1 MVGAGHHHDLVGLAQ
16 AHNPNAA
23 AVPALN
29 GDVRRV
35 HPDDDAFLAAQQ
47 HVVGLVHNLDAGH
60 LVLGRVVVADA
71 LAAPGGDAVA
81 LDLGTAALALLGDGE
96 DGAAGTADA
105 DAHNFIPL
113 GQADGTDAVA
123 AAAHGP
129 GVALGEPDGL
139 AVPGGHDQHIAAG
152 GQAGPGQGIALV
164 QGNADQAVFA
174 DVGVLGQGSPLDQAL
189 FGHHGDKAALARLF
203 GVLAE
208 HIGDLFALGQ
218 GQQVDD
224 VGALAGAAAL
234 GDGVALQPED
244 TAPVGDKED
253 VVMGGAHE
261 QLLDNVL
268 FLPGHAGNAPAA
280 PVLGL
285 VGGLGLALDIARLGE
300 GVDALFLGDQVL
312 DVHLTGDRLDLGAA
326 VVGKAALDVQK
337 LVLNDGQN
345 PAVVGQNV
353 LPVLDLGPQGG
364 QLLLDLEDFQTSQT
378 AQLQLHDGI
387 GLGIVE
393 TELFHNS
400 RLGLGH
406 AALAGADGGDQLI
419 HDIGGFLEALQN
431 MGPLLGLSQ
440 VVLGAAADDLVL
452 ELHILLDHLLEG
464 QHPGDFMVNGDH
476 DDAHGVLKLGVL
488 IQLVQHHLGVGLFA
502 DVNDDPHPL
511 AVGLVVQV
519 GDALDPL
526 VLDQLGDALNQ
537 PGLVDH
543 IGDLGNHD
551 LVPAVLLFLDG
562 GPAPEGNLAPAGGI
576 GGPDAAAAHDDAGG
590 GEVGA
595 LDILHQAG
603 QVDVG
608 VVDVC
613 DAPVDH
619 FAQVV
624 GRDVG
629 GHAHRDAL
637 AAVDQQVGEAA
648 GQHLGLLFGVVVV
661 GVPVDG
667 VLVDVG
673 EHLHGHPAH
682 AGLGVTV
689 GGRGVAVHRAEVAL
703 AVHQGIAH
711 GKILGQADHG
721 VVDRRVAVGVVRAQ
735 HRADGIGRLAVG
747 VGGVVAALVHGEQDA
762 PVDRLQAVPD
772 VGQGPGDDDRH
783 GVIQKGGLDL
793 FFDVPDD
800 LFGPGAGYHDVI
812 FFHSSS
818 RVCESPF
825 SALKRRAKGRAAL
838 LTRPVWRTAR
848 CSR

>member
-1 MVGAGHHHDLVGLAQ
+1 
-16 AHNPNAA
+16 
-23 AVPALN
+23 
-29 GDVRRV
+29 
-35 HPDDDAFLAAQQ
+35 
-47 HVVGLVHNLDAGH
+47 
-60 LVLGRVVVADA
+60 
-71 LAAPGGDAVA
+71 
-81 LDLGTAALALLGDGE
+81 
-96 DGAAGTADA
+96 
-105 DAHNFIPL
+105 
-113 GQADGTDAVA
+113 
-123 AAAHGP
+123 
-129 GVALGEPDGL
+129 
-139 AVPGGHDQHIAAG
+139 
-152 GQAGPGQGIALV
+152 
-164 QGNADQAVFA
+164 
-174 DVGVLGQGSPLDQAL
+174 
-189 FGHHGDKAALARLF
+189 
-203 GVLAE
+203 
-208 HIGDLFALGQ
+208 
-218 GQQVDD
+218 
-224 VGALAGAAAL
+224 
-234 GDGVALQPED
+234 
-244 TAPVGDKED
+244 
-253 VVMGGAHE
+253 MGGAHE
-261 QLLDNVL
+261 HLLDDVL
-268 FLPGHAGNAPAA
+268 FLAGHAQDAPAA

-285 VGGLGLALDIARLGE
+285 VDGLGLALDVAGFGQ
-300 GVDALFLGDQVL
+300 GVDALLLGDQVL
-312 DVHLTGDRLDLGAA
+312 DVHLAGDRLDLGAA
-326 VVGKAALDVQK
+326 GVGKAAPDLLQFLLD
-337 LVLNDGQN
+337 DGQH
-345 PAVVGQNV
+345 PAVVRQYA
-353 LPVLDLGPQGG
+353 LPVLDLGPQAG
-364 QLLLDLEDFQTSQT
+364 QLLLDLEDLQPSQA
-378 AQLQLHDGI
+378 AQLQLDDGVGLGVVEAEPLHDG
-387 GLGIVE
+387 GLG
-393 TELFHNS
+393 L
-400 RLGLGH
+400 RH
-406 AALAGADGGDQLI
+406 AALAGPDGGDQLV
-419 HDIGGFLEALQN
+419 HNVGGLFQAFQDV
-431 MGPLLGLSQ
+431 GPLLGLFQ
-440 VVLGAAADDLVL
+440 VVAGAPADHLVL
-452 ELHILLDHLLEG
+452 ELHVLGDHLLEG
-464 QHPGDFMVNGDH
+464 QHLGHLVVDGQH
-476 DDAHGVLKLGVL
+476 IDAHGVLQLGVAV
-488 IQLVQHHLGVGLFA
+488 QLVEHHLGVGVPAQA
-502 DVNDDPHPL
+502 DDDPHPL

-519 GDALDPL
+519 RDAVHPL
-526 VLDQLGDALNQ
+526 VLDQLGDVLDQ

-543 IGDLGNHD
+543 IGDLGDHD
-551 LVPAVLLFLDG
+551 LEAAVLLFLND
-562 GPAPEGNLAPAGGI
+562 GPAPEGDLAPAGGV

-608 VVDVC
+608 VFDVC

-629 GHAHRDAL
+629 GHAHRNAL

-747 VGGVVAALVHGEQDA
+747 MGGVVAALVHGEQDA
-762 PVDRLQAVPD
+762 PVDRFQAVPD

-838 LTRPVWRTAR
+838 LIRPVWRTAR

>member
-1 MVGAGHHHDLVGLAQ
+1 M
-16 AHNPNAA
+16 
-23 AVPALN
+23 
-29 GDVRRV
+29 
-35 HPDDDAFLAAQQ
+35 HPDDDALLAAQQ
-47 HVVGLVHNLDAGH
+47 HVVGLVHNLNAGH
-60 LVLGRVVVADA
+60 LVLGGVVVADA
-71 LAAPGGDAVA
+71 LAAPGGDTVA
-81 LDLGTAALALLGDGE
+81 LDLGAAALALFGDGE

-105 DAHNFIPL
+105 DTHDFVPL
-113 GQADGTDAVA
+113 CQADGPDAVA

-152 GQAGPGQGIALV
+152 GQAGPGQGVALV

-312 DVHLTGDRLDLGAA
+312 DIHLAGDRLDLGAA

-431 MGPLLGLSQ
+431 VGSLLGLSQ
-440 VVLGAAADDLVL
+440 VVLGTAADDLVL
-452 ELHILLDHLLEG
+452 ELHVLLDHLLEG

-502 DVNDDPHPL
+502 DVNDDPHAL

-551 LVPAVLLFLDG
+551 LIPAVLLFLDG
-562 GPAPEGNLAPAGGI
+562 GPAPEGDFAPAGGI

-590 GEVGA
+590 GEVGS
-595 LDILHQAG
+595 LDVLHQAR

-608 VVDVC
+608 VFDIGHAAVD
-613 DAPVDH
+613 DL
-619 FAQVV
+619 AQVM

-629 GHAHRDAL
+629 GHADGNAL
-637 AAVDQQVGEAA
+637 AAVDQEVREPA
-648 GQHLGLLFGVVVV
+648 GQDAGFLLGLVKV

-667 VLVDVG
+667 ILVDVG
-673 EHLHGHPAH
+673 EHFHRHLAH
-682 AGLGVTV
+682 TGLGVPV
-689 GGRGVAVHRAEVAL
+689 SSGGVAVHRTEVTLAIHQRVAE
-703 AVHQGIAH
+703 GE
-711 GKILGQADHG
+711 ILSQANHG

-735 HRADGIGRLAVG
+735 HRTDGVGGFAVG
-747 VGGVVAALVHGEQDA
+747 VAGIVAALVHGIENA
-762 PVDRLQAVPD
+762 AVDGLQAVPD
-772 VGQGPGDDDRH
+772 VRQGAGDDDRH
-783 GVIQKGGLDL
+783 RIIEEGRLDL
-793 FFDVPDD
+793 LFHITDDFFRTR
-800 LFGPGAGYHDVI
+800 AGDHDII

-818 RVCESPF
+818 KYTRRFILRVVFEKVRT
-825 SALKRRAKGRAAL
+825 KRGG
-838 LTRPVWRTAR
+838 
-848 CSR
+848 